1 MLDNRSITGRYVGLF
16 LLGWLLFSYPVLT
29 IFNSDTLFLGIP
41 LLFLY
46 IFLAWLISIAGI
58 AFSTKIPD
66 IHRRPDA

>member
-29 IFNSDTLFLGIP
+29 IFNSDTRLFGIP

-46 IFLAWLISIAGI
+46 IFLAWLFSIIGI
-58 AFSTKIPD
+58 VLSTRIPD